1 MVSRSDDGLIDVN
14 SVLERDHQMDEIL
27 DLAARLGKRI
37 AEDSRAKQ
45 MTEAQ
50 TALEKS
56 LADRQ
61 ILNDYERQQQ
71 KIYELEVSGK
81 PIEPDDKRRL
91 ADLHGMVVGSAVI
104 KQVLKA
110 QADFLELMTTVS
122 QRIEQEA
129 LGQNDGAAEA

>member
-1 MVSRSDDGLIDVN
+1 
-14 SVLERDHQMDEIL
+14 MDEIL
-27 DLAARLGKRI
+27 DLAGRLGKRI

-45 MTEAQ
+45 MTAAQ

-61 ILNDYERQQQ
+61 LLNDYERQQQ
-71 KIYELEVSGK
+71 KIYELEVGGK

-91 ADLHGMVVGSAVI
+91 ADLHGRVVGSAVI

-129 LGQNDGAAEA
+129 LGHSDVAKEA

>member
-1 MVSRSDDGLIDVN
+1 
-14 SVLERDHQMDEIL
+14 MDEIL

-45 MTEAQ
+45 MPEAQ

-61 ILNDYERQQQ
+61 LLNDYERQQQ

-91 ADLHGMVVGSAVI
+91 ADLHGRVVGSAVI

-122 QRIEQEA
+122 QRIELKHSDTVMRRQWHDVRQRCQSFLLERVICHPEF
-129 LGQNDGAAEA
+129 L